1 MARTN
6 IVKCKTEEDKLDIFA
21 EYQQGIFSSKKEL
34 ASAWRISTRTLNR
47 ILDEVAEN
55 SKPAVPSSKPVSALK
70 EMSVE
75 DIISKVEQINVHLRG
90 EVGDVTVEGTLYYAD
105 YDYAV
110 TKKQI
115 TVMKD
120 GESRSVVKGY
130 PRFNEIKESL
140 VDNDFSD
147 TILAEV
153 WDLMNLPKYIEKFTQ
168 GSLTVSHEEGKVWY
182 GTFEIKNSLSD
193 QLIKMLNEGKE
204 VTGFVKFMEMLL
216 ENPKQDIVEE
226 LYGFMEH
233 NGIGIDNEGYIL
245 AYKGVRGDYL
255 DRWTGTISNA
265 VGESP
270 SMPASMVEHNPKKP
284 CGAGLHAGSFEY
296 ADSWAGSEGHV
307 MLLRIP
313 PQNVMSVPWD
323 TDSQKMRTCG
333 YDVLEEIR

>member
-6 IVKCKTEEDKLDIFA
+6 IVKCKTVEEKRAIFA
-21 EYQQGIFSSKKEL
+21 DYQTNACGSKKNL
-34 ASAWRISTRTLNR
+34 ADCWNISTRTLNR

-55 SKPAVPSSKPVSALK
+55 NKPSIGFADAAESMNNCAVAFTELSGPLCLNIN
-70 EMSVE
+70 EISVKTS
-75 DIISKVEQINVHLRG
+75 IHYS
-90 EVGDVTVEGTLYYAD
+90 D
-105 YDYAV
+105 YDYTV
-110 TKKQI
+110 SKKQV
-115 TVMKD
+115 TVIKN

-130 PRFNEIKESL
+130 PRFNEIKDSL

-147 TILAEV
+147 MILAEV
-153 WDLMNLPKYIEKFTQ
+153 WDLMNLPKYIETFTQ
-168 GSLTVSHEEGKVWY
+168 GSLKVSHEEGKVWY

-233 NGIGIDNEGYIL
+233 NGIDIDNEGYIL
-245 AYKGVRGDYL
+245 AYKGVRHDYL
-255 DRWTGTISNA
+255 DRWTKTISNA

-270 SMPASMVEHNPKKP
+270 SMPASMVEHDPKKP
-284 CGAGLHAGSFEY
+284 CSAGLHAGSFEY
-296 ADSWAGSEGHV
+296 ADSWAGSQGHV